1 MRVLVV
7 GGTGGFGLQIC
18 RNLIEDGHAV
28 TAAGRDDDKGRGAE
42 RILPGLRFLRM
53 DRDCMLA
60 ADIEEYDIIV
70 DAAGPFQDQPARLA
84 LACIA
89 AGRHYVDISDSRE
102 FCRRMVDLD
111 RKARQSGSTIVTG
124 ASSTPALSDAVV
136 RELASGMGAVTSAD
150 IAISASNRAAFGR
163 SVLLSML
170 SSAGRVFS
178 RSDGTSG
185 ISMTGPRRLVIERD
199 DEAIID
205 RTVLEV
211 ETPDQDHLSYTPHVR
226 FHAGGE
232 MRLHNLAMQ
241 AIAFMVKRGLVPDGT
256 VFLSL
261 ANLARSLTGR
271 RGSGLSA
278 MEVSITGDLGDQNI
292 RRRWT
297 LIARNDMGPLIPAL
311 VVPLVVKRISEGRLP
326 SGAMAA
332 TGFLCSKEI
341 LSRMPA
347 NCVDTRVEEQE
358 ITALYP
364 SVMTDHDRLH
374 PEIRSMHAV
383 TGIHTASGRAS
394 VRRGRS
400 PLASLICTIFGF
412 PPEANDIPVRVEM
425 ERRGETETW
434 TRTFGD
440 SRFLSVL
447 SAAPEGVVERFGPFR
462 FAFRLIEKDGD
473 LRMMPS
479 GWTAF
484 GVPMPKFLMPSGIAR
499 ESAENGRFTFD
510 VPIVMPLV
518 GTVVHYRGWLTPD
531 EKQDT

>member
-28 TAAGRDDDKGRGAE
+28 TAAGRDADKGRDVE

-60 ADIEEYDIIV
+60 DDLEEYDIVV
-70 DAAGPFQDQPARLA
+70 DAAGPFQDQPAGLA

-111 RKARQSGSTIVTG
+111 RKAKQSGMTIVTG

-136 RELASGMGAVTSAD
+136 RELASDMGAVTSAD

-170 SSAGRVFS
+170 SSAGCVFC

-185 ISMTGPRRLVIERD
+185 VSMTGPRQLMIERD
-199 DEAIID
+199 GKAIID

-211 ETPDQDHLSYTPHVR
+211 ETPDQDHLSLAPHVR

-241 AIAFMVKRGLVPDGT
+241 AIAFMVKRGFVSDGT

-261 ANLARSLTGR
+261 ANLARALTGGK
-271 RGSGLSA
+271 GSGLSA
-278 MEVSITGDLGDQNI
+278 MEVCITGKRKEQDI

-332 TGFLCSKEI
+332 TGFLGSEEI
-341 LSRMPA
+341 LSRMPSGS
-347 NCVDTRVEEQE
+347 VDTRIEQQE
-358 ITALYP
+358 INALYP

-394 VRRGRS
+394 VRQGRS

-440 SRFLSVL
+440 SRFSSVL

-462 FAFRLIEKDGD
+462 FAFRLIEQDGD

-499 ESAENGRFTFD
+499 ESAEDGRFTFD
-510 VPIVMPLV
+510 VPIVMPLA

-531 EKQDT
+531 EEQDT

>member
-28 TAAGRDDDKGRGAE
+28 TAAGRNADKGRDAE
-42 RILPGLRFLRM
+42 RVLPGLGFLRL
-53 DRDCMLA
+53 DRDCVLA
-60 ADIEEYDIIV
+60 ADLEGYDIVV
-70 DAAGPFQDQPARLA
+70 DAAGPFHNQPARLA
-84 LACIA
+84 LTCIV
-89 AGRHYVDISDSRE
+89 AGKHYVDISDARE
-102 FCRRMVDLD
+102 FCGRMVDLD
-111 RKARQSGSTIVTG
+111 SEARRSGVTIVTG

-136 RELASGMGAVTSAD
+136 RELAADMEDPISVD

-170 SSAGRVFS
+170 SAAGRPFT
-178 RSDGTSG
+178 RSDGTG
-185 ISMTGPRRLVIERD
+185 GFSMTNPRRLLIERD
-199 DEAIID
+199 GETIID

-211 ETPDQDHLSYTPHVR
+211 ETPDQDHLSHAPHVR

-241 AIAFMVKRGLVPDGT
+241 AIALMVKRDYVPDGT
-256 VFLSL
+256 VFLGL

-278 MEVSITGDLGDQNI
+278 MEVSITGKREEQGI

-297 LIARNDMGPLIPAL
+297 LVARNDMGPLIPAL
-311 VVPLVVKRISEGRLP
+311 VVPLVVKRISEGKLP
-326 SGAMAA
+326 TGAMAA
-332 TGFLCSKEI
+332 TGILGSEEI
-341 LSRMPA
+341 LSRMPDGS
-347 NCVDTRVEEQE
+347 VDTRIEEQE
-358 ITALYP
+358 ITALYRT
-364 SVMTDHDRLH
+364 VMTDHDRLH

-394 VRRGRS
+394 VLRGRS

-412 PPEANDIPVRVEM
+412 PPQAEDIPVRVEM
-425 ERRGETETW
+425 ERQGETETW

-440 SRFLSVL
+440 SRFSSVL
-447 SAAPEGVVERFGPFR
+447 SAAPDGVAERFGPFR
-462 FAFRLIEKDGD
+462 FAFRLIEQDGD

-499 ESAENGRFTFD
+499 ESAKDGRFTFD

-518 GTVVHYRGWLTPD
+518 GTVVHYRGWLMPD